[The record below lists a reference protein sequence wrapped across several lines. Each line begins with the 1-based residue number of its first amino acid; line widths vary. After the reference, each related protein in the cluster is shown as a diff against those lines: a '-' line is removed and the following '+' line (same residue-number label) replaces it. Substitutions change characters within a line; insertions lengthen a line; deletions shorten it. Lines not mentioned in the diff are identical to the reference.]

1 MQEFKGQ
8 FKALQAMVET
18 KCEQQVVFD
27 LSRTIRLSATIEMLY
42 DYKDAVDKKLNYYEL
57 RDS

>member
-1 MQEFKGQ
+1 
-8 FKALQAMVET
+8 MVET

-27 LSRTIRLSATIEMLY
+27 LSRTIRLSATIEMLN
-42 DYKDAVDKKLNYYEL
+42 DYKDAVDKKLNYYEI